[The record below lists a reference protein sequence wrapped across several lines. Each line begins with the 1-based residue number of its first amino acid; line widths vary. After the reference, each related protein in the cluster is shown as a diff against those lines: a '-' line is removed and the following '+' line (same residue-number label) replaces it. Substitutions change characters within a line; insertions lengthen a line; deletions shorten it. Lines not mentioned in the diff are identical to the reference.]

1 MLKLNIIMGKNKTPN
16 KPKLK
21 NTAQPPAS
29 ALQKGQGHDRERQ
42 PEDLPQI
49 RGEARRQDTEVHDA
63 LVGIPGWKTD
73 TLNPD
78 DICASAR
85 TAAAMLR
92 P

>member
-42 PEDLPQI
+42 PEDLPQH
-49 RGEARRQDTEVHDA
+49 RLGGRREKERRYRKKKNIAGTCLPVKFIISPC
-63 LVGIPGWKTD
+63 GKSN
-73 TLNPD
+73 TL
-78 DICASAR
+78 IAC
-85 TAAAMLR
+85 
-92 P
+92 